1 VNESS
6 PSPSFFTPAAAEPT
20 PAEDVAMARKLT
32 AAEVVV
38 AMVGKIVRDDSGRYG
53 LVVDAGRDP
62 NLDHVDPVSR
72 QPRPEGHEPLV
83 IWLPVAA
90 PWGHPLTVV
99 G

>member
-1 VNESS
+1 VTDPSS
-6 PSPSFFTPAAAEPT
+6 PFFTPAPAAAEPEAAA
-20 PAEDVAMARKLT
+20 PEPT
-32 AAEVVV
+32 AAEAVA

-53 LVVDAGRDP
+53 LVVDAGRAP
-62 NLDHVDPVSR
+62 NPDHVDPVSR

-90 PWGHPLTVV
+90 PFGHPLTVV